1 MCYDRLDT
9 LFIKNHLTTLNGT
22 VKRQIIGSI
31 ILIEKEQEI
40 MQACR
45 YTILITATILITTQA
60 RHLLTILCVMIGLI
74 LYFLKIL

>member
-9 LFIKNHLTTLNGT
+9 LFIKNPLTTVNGT

-60 RHLLTILCVMIGLI
+60 RHLLTILCVMMGLL